1 MYSLGWVPV
10 RRIYRKVHT
19 AMTSANL
26 TATAKLSL
34 VAFWYVVSFFGIVLN
49 KTILSPGAD
58 GHVGPLALVLAQMLS
73 TVVFGKLREVIGRPS
88 TSTSKLDWVKQRK
101 SLLVLGLFRFFVAV
115 MGLISLRYVAASFT
129 ETIKAS
135 SPFFTVVA
143 AWFLTGERTPLPVL
157 ITLVPV
163 MLGLITAAAGE
174 HSFAVVGFAAAV
186 MANLAECVQNVFCSQ
201 LLQPGPD
208 GARFTSGQLQYYSAC
223 ASLVVQIPF
232 FGAAFLQ
239 GSLVLPNAA
248 LQWAWLLI
256 AGFVYFLQSALAFKI
271 MSCYSP
277 VTLSVMNTA
286 KRALIICF
294 SAHYFGN
301 VITNTALCGTVVTLL
316 GSGLYSYLKSTIR
329 RTAEDGK
336 DSKMDRSSSATAVAT
351 HTTKDSRVRS
361 RLCGSRRFRPK
372 GGAAPGYRYPML
384 AATVAVAMCSFPYVP
399 PRPLPGDGAQS
410 HRDCRL
416 MLAFSS
422 ASGPMQHRVGLH
434 GLTAGSRIRPPCF
447 RP

>member
-1 MYSLGWVPV
+1 MGMAPYC
-10 RRIYRKVHT
+10 
-19 AMTSANL
+19 
-26 TATAKLSL
+26 
-34 VAFWYVVSFFGIVLN
+34 
-49 KTILSPGAD
+49 
-58 GHVGPLALVLAQMLS
+58 
-73 TVVFGKLREVIGRPS
+73 
-88 TSTSKLDWVKQRK
+88 
-101 SLLVLGLFRFFVAV
+101 RFCV
-115 MGLISLRYVAASFT
+115 
-129 ETIKAS
+129 
-135 SPFFTVVA
+135 
-143 AWFLTGERTPLPVL
+143 FLTV
-157 ITLVPV
+157 
-163 MLGLITAAAGE
+163 
-174 HSFAVVGFAAAV
+174 
-186 MANLAECVQNVFCSQ
+186 C
-201 LLQPGPD
+201 
-208 GARFTSGQLQYYSAC
+208 
-223 ASLVVQIPF
+223 
-232 FGAAFLQ
+232 
-239 GSLVLPNAA
+239 
-248 LQWAWLLI
+248 
-256 AGFVYFLQSALAFKI
+256 LAFKI